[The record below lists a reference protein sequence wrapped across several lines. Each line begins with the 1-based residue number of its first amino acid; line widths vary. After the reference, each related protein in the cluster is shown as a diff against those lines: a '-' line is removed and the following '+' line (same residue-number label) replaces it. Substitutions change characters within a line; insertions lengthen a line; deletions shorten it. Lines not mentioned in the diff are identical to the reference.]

1 MNIRK
6 LKGIGTRT
14 EELFQHLDVYTTK
27 DLMELYPRAY
37 DSYDE
42 PVNIAAINE
51 CGIYAVYAAV
61 DRPPE
66 LKQNGRY
73 KILTVM
79 VRDEAGSMLRITWF
93 NMPFL
98 RSRLRNGYR
107 YIFRGKV
114 AIKGSL
120 VFMEQ
125 PSIYTV
131 DEYYIRQSSM
141 QPVYPLTAGLTNNM
155 VIKAVKQCFESG
167 GYEEF
172 LPEWILTKND
182 LIDEKKAHYAI
193 HFPKDR
199 NELAKARKRII
210 FDEFF
215 LFTTNIRCA
224 KSARLNEDN
233 LYRITESGE
242 ALHVL
247 KNLPY
252 SLTGAQKKV
261 YSEIL
266 NDMGSDKSMIQ
277 VLLYVI
283 MVILAFIFSVT
294 IASIIEKEASEIG
307 TMRALGFTRGELLR
321 HYITLPVTVTLISCV
336 LGNILGYTVFKDV
349 MAGMYY
355 HSYSLPTYIT
365 LWNPYAFVITTVV
378 PCMIMIVVNTIVLY
392 TKLKLSPLKFLR
404 HDLNHWREKKAVRL
418 PKVSFM
424 ARFRMRILIQ
434 NKVNYLVM
442 FLGVTFAS
450 LLIFFGLLMTPLLD
464 HYGMLV
470 EENMISDYQ
479 YVLKMPV
486 QTKNEAAE
494 KYAVKSLILDKT
506 DRKLKEEINVYGIRE
521 DSDYITGIELHK
533 NGNGVYAS
541 EGILEKYKL
550 SVGDMLA
557 LKDEYS
563 DDTYEFEIL
572 GTYPYPASF
581 TLFISNSRFEELFDK
596 EEGYFNGYFS
606 NEELT
611 DLDSKAV
618 AATITYDDMTKVVRQ
633 LKDSMGQMFP
643 LITVF
648 SVFF

>member
-42 PVNIAAINE
+42 PVNIAAIDE

-199 NELAKARKRII
+199 NELAQARKRII

-266 NDMGSDKSMIQ
+266 NDMGSDKTMNRLIQ
-277 VLLYVI
+277 GDVGSGKT
-283 MVILAFIFSVT
+283 ILAFLAMINTAAAGWQSILMAPTEVLEKITSGEADFIIGTHALITDDVEFKNPALVITDEQHRFGVRQRENLSRKGETPHIIVMSATPIPRSLAIILYGDLDISIVDEKPADRLPVKNCVVDDSYRTKAYKFISDEIKKGHQAYIICAMAEESDNDSNLENVVDFSKKL
-294 IASIIEKEASEIG
+294 KEAMPE
-307 TMRALGFTRGELLR
+307 TRIEYLHGKMKPAEKNR
-321 HYITLPVTVTLISCV
+321 IMDEFAKRNTD
-336 LGNILGYTVFKDV
+336 ILV
-349 MAGMYY
+349 
-355 HSYSLPTYIT
+355 S
-365 LWNPYAFVITTVV
+365 TTVV
-378 PCMIMIVVNTIVLY
+378 EVGINVPNATVMMVINAERFGLAGLHQLRGRVGRGKEQSYCIFESNTKNKV
-392 TKLKLSPLKFLR
+392 TKEHLNILKESNDGFYISEQDLKLRGP
-404 HDLNHWREKKAVRL
+404 
-418 PKVSFM
+418 
-424 ARFRMRILIQ
+424 
-434 NKVNYLVM
+434 
-442 FLGVTFAS
+442 
-450 LLIFFGLLMTPLLD
+450 
-464 HYGMLV
+464 
-470 EENMISDYQ
+470 
-479 YVLKMPV
+479 
-486 QTKNEAAE
+486 
-494 KYAVKSLILDKT
+494 
-506 DRKLKEEINVYGIRE
+506 
-521 DSDYITGIELHK
+521 
-533 NGNGVYAS
+533 
-541 EGILEKYKL
+541 
-550 SVGDMLA
+550 GDMLGTRQSGDMGFA
-557 LKDEYS
+557 IGNIYS
-563 DDTYEFEIL
+563 DASILKMAADTSSIL
-572 GTYPYPASF
+572 
-581 TLFISNSRFEELFDK
+581 IEKDK
-596 EEGYFNGYFS
+596 ELML
-606 NEELT
+606 EENSGIRDRIRNT
-611 DLDSKAV
+611 DSK
-618 AATITYDDMTKVVRQ
+618 IN
-633 LKDSMGQMFP
+633 
-643 LITVF
+643 I
-648 SVFF
+648 